1 MKNKLLSTILTVFA
15 LLTFLSCKKQ
25 EVTINPLS
33 PILKTNVIIDT
44 IKGLEKIGAILKFE
58 QIDDY
63 VDFIEDTNQV
73 KWDKLAQFSSEKGFV
88 NYFHQTPA
96 LSIADSSLMDEDF
109 GQLLNVDGVIIIG
122 EKAIKIDKPNESV
135 FLTSIENLSVN
146 YQDLISGDTLNK
158 SIMHFSTN
166 DDIIE
171 YLYFGFLEKCGGSS
185 SFDVTSNRLYRYED
199 SEDDYVEWNAKYVK
213 LGIYFSVKIYATH
226 TYELAVLPSYSNI
239 KFLLHIDEL
248 SPLHS
253 MRFRPRP
260 CSGSNNVYHNGGIR
274 NFQEPVN
281 SSGQTVKLRFKAY
294 ERTRSLNG
302 YRLWMKGL
310 FYGAFGA
317 DQTDQWIGA
326 EIKQFF

>member
-15 LLTFLSCKKQ
+15 LLTFLSCKKK
-25 EVTINPLS
+25 EVPINPLS

-44 IKGLEKIGAILKFE
+44 IQGLEKIGAILKFE

-88 NYFHQTPA
+88 NYFQQTPA
-96 LSIADSSLMDEDF
+96 LSISDSSLMDEDF
-109 GQLLNVDGVIIIG
+109 GQLLNVDGVLIIG

-158 SIMHFSTN
+158 SILRFSTD
-166 DDIIE
+166 DDIIG

-185 SFDVTSNRLYRYED
+185 SFDVISNKLYRFQGNF
-199 SEDDYVEWNAKYVK
+199 SDYVDWNAKYAKFGV
-213 LGIYFSVKIYATH
+213 YFSVKIYATH
-226 TYELAVLPSYSNI
+226 HLQYSLLSDYTNI
-239 KFLLHIDEL
+239 KFELLIDEL
-248 SPLHS
+248 NPWKS

-260 CSGSNNVYHNGGIR
+260 CSGSNNVYHNGGLR
-274 NFQEPVN
+274 NFQDMSNTNGNKV
-281 SSGQTVKLRFKAY
+281 VLKFVAY
-294 ERTRSLNG
+294 ERARSLNG
-302 YRLWMKGL
+302 YRLWMKGW
-310 FYGAFGA
+310 FYSGQGL
-317 DQTDQWIGA
+317 QKTSSWIGD
-326 EIKQFF
+326 EVNSFF